1 MGVGEKH
8 SRMRWLWGLCV
19 ALAVFTA
26 VTAKPAGLGDSDQT
40 ELELESE
47 FISELLTNLL
57 VPAERQ
63 AREIADEQ
71 DEEEVVEITEVETAE
86 GEAMEDSEA
95 LKEAKKVE
103 VSRFNNYI
111 DAIYRRMNAA
121 LKAKLMD
128 PMELNLDEKPKKNDV
143 KKGKLEKTRVLREA
157 LDEEDTEIDEDSLG
171 EAAKAEEED
180 GEARGMK
187 GRKKERSKEER
198 LAEKNDRRARKKK
211 KSDAKDKKKAMKEKK
226 MKAREKKKEMK
237 KKMEMKAKKS
247 KDTKEKKMEAKRKR
261 KNKDVRES
269 RSNRKNKNKKK
280 GQNKNKNKPTNKR
293 KNNNKRGKDSM
304 RNNEKKARKGNDG
317 KDEKMVGSLSGI
329 ATMIREGDVAVVD
342 EETHKVVT
350 SEFRVGPLQ
359 LQVSKIYGR
368 GKARTVK
375 TAKAITDVMSG
386 TLVLKVK
393 PDGTAHV
400 KKVVFKKPENVE
412 VKGKLS
418 ENDPR
423 SLNYLRNSVNKM
435 RPLAAMKVLKTARYV
450 LKSPNAN

>member
-1 MGVGEKH
+1 MGVTAQP
-8 SRMRWLWGLCV
+8 LDQAP
-19 ALAVFTA
+19 ALE
-26 VTAKPAGLGDSDQT
+26 SQYIT
-40 ELELESE
+40 ELLH
-47 FISELLTNLL
+47 NLL
-57 VPAERQ
+57 IPSEREGRQ
-63 AREIADEQ
+63 IQDDQ
-71 DEEEVVEITEVETAE
+71 DEEEAEEVAEVEAAEDE
-86 GEAMEDSEA
+86 GEALEDSEA

-128 PMELNLDEKPKKNDV
+128 PMELNLDEKAKKNEG
-143 KKGKLEKTRVLREA
+143 KKGKSEKTRVLREA
-157 LDEEDTEIDEDSLG
+157 IDEDDDENDVDRMG
-171 EAAKAEEED
+171 KPAKTEKKA
-180 GEARGMK
+180 GKGMK
-187 GRKKERSKEER
+187 GMTKEER
-198 LAEKNDRRARKKK
+198 LAEKKKRKLRRQKKN
-211 KSDAKDKKKAMKEKK
+211 DAK
-226 MKAREKKKEMK
+226 EKKKEMK
-237 KKMEMKAKKS
+237 EKKSDKMERKAKKS
-247 KDTKEKKMEAKRKR
+247 KEPKEKKMEAKRKR
-261 KNKDVRES
+261 KNKDARES
-269 RSNRKNKNKKK
+269 RSNRRNKDKKK
-280 GQNKNKNKPTNKR
+280 GQNKNKNKAR
-293 KNNNKRGKDSM
+293 NNNKKKS
-304 RNNEKKARKGNDG
+304 NEKKARKGNDG

-329 ATMIREGDVAVVD
+329 ATMVRHGDVNVVD

-350 SEFRVGPLQ
+350 SEFSVGPLQ

-450 LKSPNAN
+450 LKSPNSN

>member
-1 MGVGEKH
+1 MGPVGEKH
-8 SRMRWLWGLCV
+8 SRMKWLWGLCV
-19 ALAVFTA
+19 SLAVFTV
-26 VTAKPAGLGDSDQT
+26 VTAKPARPDHAD
-40 ELELESE
+40 LELESE
-47 FISELLTNLL
+47 FIAELLTNLL
-57 VPAERQ
+57 VPSERQ
-63 AREIADEQ
+63 ARQIDEEQ
-71 DEEEVVEITEVETAE
+71 EEEEVVEVAEAEMAEVE
-86 GEAMEDSEA
+86 GEAMEDTEA

-128 PMELNLDEKPKKNDV
+128 PMELNLDEKAKKNEG
-143 KKGKLEKTRVLREA
+143 KKVKLEKTRVLREA
-157 LDEEDTEIDEDSLG
+157 LDEEDTEVDVDRMG
-171 EAAKAEEED
+171 KPAKTEKKS
-180 GEARGMK
+180 GKMK
-187 GRKKERSKEER
+187 GMSKEER
-198 LAEKNDRRARKKK
+198 LAEKKKKRERKKK
-211 KSDAKDKKKAMKEKK
+211 KNEKKEMKEKK
-226 MKAREKKKEMK
+226 MEMKEKKEKKEK
-237 KKMEMKAKKS
+237 KKS
-247 KDTKEKKMEAKRKR
+247 KDSKEKKLEAKRKR

-269 RSNRKNKNKKK
+269 RSNRKNRNKKNK
-280 GQNKNKNKPTNKR
+280 GQNKNKTKQNNKQ
-293 KNNNKRGKDSM
+293 KNNNKRGRDSSK
-304 RNNEKKARKGNDG
+304 NNEKKGRKGNDG
-317 KDEKMVGSLSGI
+317 KEEKMVGSLSGI
-329 ATMIREGDVAVVD
+329 ATMIRDGDVTVVD

-435 RPLAAMKVLKTARYV
+435 RPLAALKVLKTARFV

>member
-1 MGVGEKH
+1 
-8 SRMRWLWGLCV
+8 MRWLWGLCLS
-19 ALAVFTA
+19 LAVFT
-26 VTAKPAGLGDSDQT
+26 VVKAKPASHEDSDHAD
-40 ELELESE
+40 LEAE
-47 FISELLTNLL
+47 FITELLTNLL
-57 VPAERQ
+57 VPA
-63 AREIADEQ
+63 AREGRQIDEEQ
-71 DEEEVVEITEVETAE
+71 DEEEVVEVAEAKMAEVE

-121 LKAKLMD
+121 LRAKLMD
-128 PMELNLDEKPKKNDV
+128 PMELNLDEKAKKNEGKRV
-143 KKGKLEKTRVLREA
+143 KSENTRVLREA
-157 LDEEDTEIDEDSLG
+157 LDEEDTEIAVDRMG
-171 EAAKAEEED
+171 KPAKKRA
-180 GEARGMK
+180 GKLKGM
-187 GRKKERSKEER
+187 SKEER
-198 LAEKNDRRARKKK
+198 LAEKKKRRERKKK
-211 KSDAKDKKKAMKEKK
+211 KNDAKEKKMEMKEKK
-226 MKAREKKKEMK
+226 MKKKEMK
-237 KKMEMKAKKS
+237 EKKEKKLEMKAKKS
-247 KDTKEKKMEAKRKR
+247 KDPKEKKMEAKRKR

-269 RSNRKNKNKKK
+269 RSNRKNRNKKK
-280 GQNKNKNKPTNKR
+280 GQNKNKSKQSNKQ

-304 RNNEKKARKGNDG
+304 KNNEKKARKGNAG

-329 ATMIREGDVAVVD
+329 ATMVRDGDVTVVD

-350 SEFRVGPLQ
+350 SEFSVGPLQ

-386 TLVLKVK
+386 SLVLKVK

-450 LKSPNAN
+450 LKSPNSN

>member
-1 MGVGEKH
+1 MG
-8 SRMRWLWGLCV
+8 
-19 ALAVFTA
+19 
-26 VTAKPAGLGDSDQT
+26 
-40 ELELESE
+40 
-47 FISELLTNLL
+47 
-57 VPAERQ
+57 
-63 AREIADEQ
+63 
-71 DEEEVVEITEVETAE
+71 EEVVEVAEAEAAEGE
-86 GEAMEDSEA
+86 GEAMEDTEA

-121 LKAKLMD
+121 LKTKLMD
-128 PMELNLDEKPKKNDV
+128 PMELNLDEKAKKNEG
-143 KKGKLEKTRVLREA
+143 KKVKLEKTRVLREA
-157 LDEEDTEIDEDSLG
+157 LDEEDTEVDVDRMG
-171 EAAKAEEED
+171 KPAKTEKKA
-180 GEARGMK
+180 GKMK
-187 GRKKERSKEER
+187 GMSKEER
-198 LAEKNDRRARKKK
+198 LAEKKKKRERKKK
-211 KSDAKDKKKAMKEKK
+211 KNEAKDKKKEMKEKK
-226 MKAREKKKEMK
+226 MDAKEKKKEMK
-237 KKMEMKAKKS
+237 EKKMEMKEKKEKKKS
-247 KDTKEKKMEAKRKR
+247 KDSKEKKMEAKRKR

-269 RSNRKNKNKKK
+269 RSNRKNRNKKNK
-280 GQNKNKNKPTNKR
+280 GQNKTKTKQNNKQK
-293 KNNNKRGKDSM
+293 NNKRGRDSSK
-304 RNNEKKARKGNDG
+304 NNEKKKGRKGNDG
-317 KDEKMVGSLSGI
+317 KEEKMVGSLSGI
-329 ATMIREGDVAVVD
+329 ATMIRDGDVTVVD

-450 LKSPNAN
+450 LKSPNSN

>member
-8 SRMRWLWGLCV
+8 SRMRWPWGLSLF
-19 ALAVFTA
+19 LAVLA
-26 VTAKPAGLGDSDQT
+26 VVTAQPLDQAPALESQYIT
-40 ELELESE
+40 ELLH
-47 FISELLTNLL
+47 NLL
-57 VPAERQ
+57 IPSEREGRQ
-63 AREIADEQ
+63 IQDEQ
-71 DEEEVVEITEVETAE
+71 DEEEAEEVAEVEAAE
-86 GEAMEDSEA
+86 GEGEALEDSEA

-128 PMELNLDEKPKKNDV
+128 PMELNLDEKAKKNEG
-143 KKGKLEKTRVLREA
+143 KKGKSEKTRVLREA
-157 LDEEDTEIDEDSLG
+157 IDEDDDENDVDRMG
-171 EAAKAEEED
+171 KPAKTEEKA
-180 GEARGMK
+180 GKGMK
-187 GRKKERSKEER
+187 GMTKEER
-198 LAEKNDRRARKKK
+198 LAEKKKRKLRRQKKN
-211 KSDAKDKKKAMKEKK
+211 DAK
-226 MKAREKKKEMK
+226 EKKKEMK
-237 KKMEMKAKKS
+237 EKKSDAKEKKKEMKEKKMERMERKAKKS
-247 KDTKEKKMEAKRKR
+247 KEPKEKKMEAKRKR
-261 KNKDVRES
+261 KNKDARES
-269 RSNRKNKNKKK
+269 RSNRRNKDKKK
-280 GQNKNKNKPTNKR
+280 GQNKNKNKA
-293 KNNNKRGKDSM
+293 
-304 RNNEKKARKGNDG
+304 NEKKARRGNDG
-317 KDEKMVGSLSGI
+317 KEEKMVGSLSGI
-329 ATMIREGDVAVVD
+329 ATMLRSGDVTVVD

-350 SEFRVGPLQ
+350 SEFSVGPLQ

-386 TLVLKVK
+386 SLVLKVK

-418 ENDPR
+418 DNDPR